1 MNQAV
6 GILSF
11 GAYIPYHRL
20 DRSDIAEFLGTGGG
34 SGRRS
39 VASYD
44 EDTTTM
50 GAEAARIAWRD
61 GPGSLTSSG
70 APAKSDS
77 AADPGSPPNLDSLW
91 FSTAWP
97 AYAEKTNAS
106 AIHAVLRLPADVSVA
121 DFGGAA
127 RSGIGALTA
136 AVRAGQSTNTMVV
149 ASDIRVG
156 LPSGKDESQG
166 GDAAAALVVGPVGGD
181 AASGDAARDGATPN
195 SAPGLAQCL
204 AVSSATQEFTE
215 RWRNPGEPDTKQ
227 WEERF
232 GESVYLPLADQAL
245 KRALEQAQL
254 SETDIDTAIV
264 AGTHSRSVKQFA
276 SRLSAQNV
284 ADSLD
289 ATVGNTGC
297 AHALLLLAHE
307 LERAAADQAVGRTIA
322 AISLIDGADVL
333 IFKTLP
339 AIADHTCSRPIARQI
354 DSGGQLSYAKYLQWR
369 QLLELQPPN
378 RPEPA
383 RPSSAAAARSGD
395 WKFGLVGSQGQTSQ
409 TIHLPPARVSIADED
424 PPDQMQA
431 VAMADVPAK
440 IATYTTDRLV
450 YSVSPPVVF
459 AIVDFEGGGRLP
471 VELTDVAPDEL
482 EVGMPVEMTFRCL
495 YSADGIHN
503 YFWKAR
509 PQR

>member
-1 MNQAV
+1 MSQAV

-11 GAYIPYHRL
+11 GGYVPYHRL

-61 GPGSLTSSG
+61 GPGS
-70 APAKSDS
+70 
-77 AADPGSPPNLDSLW
+77 AAAPGSATGPGTPPALDALW

-97 AYAEKTNAS
+97 AYAEKTNAN

-127 RSGIGALTA
+127 RSGVGALAA
-136 AVRAGQSTNTMVV
+136 AVRAGQNANTMVV

-166 GDAAAALVVGPVGGD
+166 GDAAAALVVGPVGAG
-181 AASGDAARDGATPN
+181 
-195 SAPGLAQCL
+195 GLAQCL

-215 RWRNPGEPDTKQ
+215 RWRNPAEPDTKQ

-254 SETDIDTAIV
+254 SESDIDTVIV
-264 AGTHSRSVKQFA
+264 TGTHSRSVKQFA

-289 ATVGNTGC
+289 ETVGNTGC
-297 AHALLLLAHE
+297 AHALLLLANE
-307 LERAAADQAVGRTIA
+307 LERAAQDQAVGRTIA
-322 AISLIDGADVL
+322 AISLIDGVDVL

-339 AIADHTCSRPIARQI
+339 AIAEHTCSRPIARQI
-354 DSGGQLSYAKYLQWR
+354 SSGGPLSYAKYLQWR

-383 RPSSAAAARSGD
+383 RPSAAAAARSGD

-409 TIHLPPARVSIADED
+409 TIHLPPARVSIADAD
-424 PPDQMQA
+424 SPDDMQA
-431 VAMADVPAK
+431 VAMADVPAR

>member
-1 MNQAV
+1 MSQAV

-34 SGRRS
+34 SGQRS

-61 GPGSLTSSG
+61 GP
-70 APAKSDS
+70 APAPS
-77 AADPGSPPNLDSLW
+77 LDALW

-97 AYAEKTNAS
+97 AYAEKTNAG
-106 AIHAVLRLPADVSVA
+106 AIHAVLRLPTAVSVA

-127 RSGIGALTA
+127 RSGVGALAA
-136 AVRAGQSTNTMVV
+136 AVRAGQSANTMVV

-156 LPSGKDESQG
+156 LPSGRDESQG
-166 GDAAAALVVGPVGGD
+166 GDAAAALVVGAVG
-181 AASGDAARDGATPN
+181 DGAGDP
-195 SAPGLAQCL
+195 PGLAQCL
-204 AVSSATQEFTE
+204 AVSSATQEFTD
-215 RWRNPGEPDTKQ
+215 RWRNPAEPDTKQ

-245 KRALEQAQL
+245 KQALEQAQL
-254 SETDIDTAIV
+254 SPKDIDTAIV
-264 AGTHSRSVKQFA
+264 TGTHPRSVRQFA
-276 SRLSAQNV
+276 SRLGAQKV
-284 ADSLD
+284 ADIAIADQLD
-289 ATVGNTGC
+289 ASVGNTGC
-297 AHALLLLAHE
+297 AHAPLLLANE
-307 LERAAADQAVGRTIA
+307 LERAAAEQAVGRTIA
-322 AISLIDGADVL
+322 VISLIDGADVL

-339 AIADHTCSRPIARQI
+339 AIARHVCSRPIARQI
-354 DSGGQLSYAKYLQWR
+354 ETGGQLSYAKYLQWR
-369 QLLELQPPN
+369 KLLELQPPN

-383 RPSSAAAARSGD
+383 RPSASAAARSGD

-409 TIHLPPARVSIADED
+409 TIHLPPARVSIADAD
-424 PPDQMQA
+424 PPDAMQA
-431 VAMADVPAK
+431 VAMADVPAR
-440 IATYTTDRLV
+440 IATFTVDRLV

-471 VELTDVAPDEL
+471 VEMTDVTPGEL